1 MTYFQ
6 AIFLGVVQGLTE
18 FLPVS
23 SSGHLIFFPK
33 IFGWADQGAAFDA
46 MMHVATL
53 VAVIFFFR
61 HKIWDLIQS
70 LIHFKSNTVENKL
83 NRKLILFLIV
93 STIPAGLFGL
103 LASDWI
109 ETKLRATWI
118 IGFNMIF
125 WGIILGIAEW
135 YRQKKGTGKSL
146 EQAEMKHSALMGV
159 AQAIALFPGTSRSGI
174 TMSTGMFSGLS
185 KKAAA
190 EFSFLMSIPIIAL
203 AGGLHIVEI
212 IQTGVIEVSSSLLLV
227 GFLSAMIS
235 GIFAIWFLMKIIEK
249 WSFKPFV
256 FYRILIGILIFI
268 FLV

>member
-1 MTYFQ
+1 MPYFQ

-46 MMHVATL
+46 MMHMATL
-53 VAVIFFFR
+53 VAVVFFFR
-61 HKIWDLIQS
+61 HKILALLRS
-70 LIHFKSNTVENKL
+70 LIHIRSTAPEDKL
-83 NRKLILFLIV
+83 NHKFILFLVV
-93 STIPAGLFGL
+93 STIPAGLFGF

-125 WGIILGIAEW
+125 WGILLGLAEW

-146 EQAEMKHSALMGV
+146 EHIEVKHSFLMGV

-174 TMSTGMFSGLS
+174 TMTTGMFSGLS

-212 IQTGVIEVSSSLLLV
+212 VHTGAVEVSRSILLV

-256 FYRILIGILIFI
+256 IYRVLIGILIFI

>member
-6 AIFLGVVQGLTE
+6 AIFLGVIQGLTE

-53 VAVIFFFR
+53 VAVVFFFR
-61 HKIWDLIQS
+61 HKIWNLLQS
-70 LIHFKSNTVENKL
+70 LLHYKSTTPENKL
-83 NRKLILFLIV
+83 NRKFILFLIV

-125 WGIILGIAEW
+125 WGMVLGLSEW
-135 YRQKKGTGKSL
+135 YRKKNGAGKSL
-146 EQAEMKHSALMGV
+146 EQIEIKHSVLMGI
-159 AQAIALFPGTSRSGI
+159 AQAVALFPGTSRSGI
-174 TMSTGMFSGLS
+174 TMTTGMFSGLS

-203 AGGLHIVEI
+203 AGGLHIIEI
-212 IQTGVIEVSSSLLLV
+212 IKNGVIEVSLSLLV
-227 GFLSAMIS
+227 AGFLAAMVS

-256 FYRILIGILIFI
+256 LYRILIGILIFI